1 MRHDPT
7 PDDSLASL
15 QRYAAAFRNLVNAK
29 VWPAKQAPA
38 KAMRLN
44 ADSDWEFICVA
55 MDIVDDACMA
65 LNDFLRFSL
74 DGPTRYDNTG
84 ERYLRLYGVLSAT
97 YIQQEA
103 TRKLYA
109 LMNCPSPKDIDE
121 RFAQLEVRSLRHQVA
136 SHGTDYRVPGTTKTL
151 SYVPVRIGLRGYTC
165 EVTEG
170 RGNDTRTVDLRA
182 AVQAHCEVL
191 SDVLHLVYEKGLKTL
206 FRGQPAK
213 IQEHQSVLD
222 ELRQQRE
229 GTLIIRVI
237 PNRPE
242 ATPIQI
248 KLVPASGSSPTTPR
262 LGRKP
267 NSRGPQ
273 RPNV

>member
-1 MRHDPT
+1 MRHKPT

-15 QRYAAAFRNLVNAK
+15 QRYAAAFRDLVNAR
-29 VWPAKQAPA
+29 VWPAKESPA
-38 KAMRLN
+38 KALRLN
-44 ADSDWEFICVA
+44 VDSDWEFICVA
-55 MDIVDDACMA
+55 MDIVEDAGLA

-74 DGPTRYDNTG
+74 DGPTRYENAG

-109 LMNCPSPKDIDE
+109 LMNCPSPKGVDE

-151 SYVPVRIGLRGYTC
+151 SYVPVRIGLRGYDC

-170 RGNDTRTVDLRA
+170 RGNDTRTVDLRI
-182 AVQAHCEVL
+182 AVQAHCEAL
-191 SDVLHLVYEKGLKTL
+191 SDVLDLIYEKGLKTL

-213 IQEHQSVLD
+213 IQEHQAALD
-222 ELRQQRE
+222 ELRQQRQ

-237 PNRPE
+237 PN
-242 ATPIQI
+242 TPDGKPVHI
-248 KLVPASGSSPTTPR
+248 KLVAAGDSSPTSPR
-262 LGRKP
+262 PRRKP
-267 NSRGPQ
+267 KG
-273 RPNV
+273 